1 MKSCRMLLPMLV
13 SLLLAGCDQDG
24 PAPSPVDYL
33 QPGLPIQSGS
43 AASRL
48 ASGVAQIQ
56 ELGSQCTGFIIN
68 HGVAN
73 APAYLMTNG
82 HCVGLFDSA
91 TVHHQLPA
99 EGKARFNLFKD
110 NLAGAIS
117 VNINEISWASM
128 RGTDIAI
135 LKTDQTLAQLQQ
147 QGLRAYTLAP
157 LPKPGTALSIA
168 GVPVKDIPQEEWAL
182 RQVQCKAGQTTRVFE
197 FVWIWDRAQA
207 GDCGGILPGHSGSP
221 VFDPAGQVVG
231 IVNTSTIGAE
241 AGGNCYLGKP
251 CELRKTGVVAAPN
264 TSYWLAVDGI
274 RGCFT
279 ANGEFSLQQAAC
291 SLEQP
296 EPFVARNAARVQ
308 QARIGWQTELAW
320 QAELAGPRTISLK
333 SGPLHST
340 DCRDP
345 AGYNG
350 SYFSGAVY
358 EKAIGSSKE
367 GHWLLC
373 AAGYGEDGRIQ
384 TRNAGFTTLEIDN
397 TAPVRP
403 VKLHV
408 VRFDGAIKF
417 QPLFSP
423 PELSSY
429 RWKVGKP
436 SETDCADSAGYRTFF
451 RIPRF
456 AELNELPLK
465 VCLIGSDEAGNESKP
480 QTEMLEK

>member
-1 MKSCRMLLPMLV
+1 MKSCKILLPILV
-13 SLLLAGCDQDG
+13 SLQLAGCGKEG
-24 PAPSPVDYL
+24 PAPLPIDYL
-33 QPGLPIQSGS
+33 QPGALIQSGS

-56 ELGSQCTGFIIN
+56 GLGSQCTGFIIN

-82 HCVGLFDSA
+82 HCVELFDSA
-91 TVHHQLPA
+91 TVQHQIPA
-99 EGKARFNLFKD
+99 EGQARFLLFKD
-110 NLAGAIS
+110 NLTGAVS
-117 VNINEISWASM
+117 VNISEISWASM

-147 QGLRAYTLAP
+147 KGLRAYTLAP
-157 LPKPGTALSIA
+157 LPKPGTALTIA
-168 GVPVKDIPQEEWAL
+168 GVPVKDIPQDEWAL
-182 RQVQCKAGQTTRVFE
+182 RQVQCKAGQTTRLFE
-197 FVWIWDRAQA
+197 FVWIWDQAQA

-221 VFDPAGQVVG
+221 VFDQAGQVVG
-231 IVNTSTIGAE
+231 IINTSTIGAE

-264 TSYWLAVDGI
+264 TSYWLAVDGV

-291 SLEQP
+291 QLEQP
-296 EPFVARNAARVQ
+296 EPFVARNGARVQ
-308 QARIGWQTELAW
+308 KAPAGW
-320 QAELAGPRTISLK
+320 QAELEGPRTISLK

-345 AGYNG
+345 AGYSG
-350 SYFSGAVY
+350 SYFAGEVY
-358 EKAIGSSKE
+358 EKAIGSSQD

-373 AAGYGEDGRIQ
+373 AAGYGEDGKIQ
-384 TRNAGFTTLEIDN
+384 TRNAGFTALEIDN

-403 VKLHV
+403 MKLHI
-408 VRFDGAIKF
+408 VRFDDALQF

-436 SETDCADSAGYRTFF
+436 AETDCADPAGYRLFI

-456 AELNELPLK
+456 AEHSELPLK
-465 VCLIGSDEAGNESKP
+465 VCLIGSDEAGNETKP
-480 QTEMLEK
+480 QSELLEK